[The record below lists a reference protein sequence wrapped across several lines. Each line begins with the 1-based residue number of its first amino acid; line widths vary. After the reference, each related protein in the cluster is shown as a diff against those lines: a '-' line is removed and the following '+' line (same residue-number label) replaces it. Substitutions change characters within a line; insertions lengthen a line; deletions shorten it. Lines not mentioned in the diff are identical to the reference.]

1 MDSLSE
7 LIAMKR
13 REVQWSEEDL
23 ARQASLSPRRIR
35 ALETGQ
41 ETFGLEVL
49 SRIASA
55 FNTSVLELIAEAE
68 DLKNY
73 RH

>member
-1 MDSLSE
+1 MESLSE

-13 REVQWSEEDL
+13 RDVQWSEEDL
-23 ARQASLSPRRIR
+23 ARQARLSPRRIR
-35 ALETGQ
+35 ALETGK

-49 SRIASA
+49 SRIAAA